1 MVCRVRPT
9 LAPDTDPIRADLPSS
24 SNRRIDQ
31 GFLAAPK
38 GRALGDGDELLGLDR
53 QQR

>member
-1 MVCRVRPT
+1 M

-24 SNRRIDQ
+24 TNRRIDQ
-31 GFLAAPK
+31 GFLASAK